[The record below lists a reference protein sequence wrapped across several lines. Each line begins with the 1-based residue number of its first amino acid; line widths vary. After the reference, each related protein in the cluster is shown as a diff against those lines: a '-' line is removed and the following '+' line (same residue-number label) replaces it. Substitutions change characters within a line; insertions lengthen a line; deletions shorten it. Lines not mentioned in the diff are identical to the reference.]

1 MYEQKVDLVVLDS
14 DKETELPKAS
24 KLHKDIDD
32 SKRHRQKITRIWD
45 MCSLFLQGKQHIRW
59 DRNLKNYIG
68 IPQDRSRNRVTINMI
83 LNIFRNIQSRLSVA
97 YPSITVLPSSPST
110 EDIQKSEAAETLLRY
125 YWHTAD
131 MKDVI
136 GKAIEWLLLCG
147 NAAFHTYYDPKKQM
161 VTTEAVSPYDVF
173 FEAGATSI
181 EESEWVALRHI
192 VTKKELIKAYPEHKE
207 IIEKSGDTPDNTYQT
222 LHQRAAGTEGA
233 QLKNRLEIY
242 EVYMSDKKMGMLLGS
257 KWLYKAD
264 WPTHK
269 CPISYLRYTNIPGRL
284 WGIGM
289 VEPLIELQIMYNK
302 GRTQIIQNADLMGN
316 PKWLVPKASGVGKDA
331 LSDSRPGEK
340 VVYNANSGP
349 PPAQVPAAPLPAYI
363 LDNIRQL
370 SAEMLDVAGVHST
383 SLGKRA
389 IGIESGAAIQSLANK
404 DSQQLQVTQANLE
417 QSCVEVASCVIEMC
431 KKYYT
436 EPRMMKMMDETGRVI
451 HRTLGGIDLCED
463 PDIYMEAGTLFR
475 DEKPDRDQKTLD
487 MVKLGLLTPQQA
499 LESLDY
505 RTGNSRVTKRMIGFS
520 HAHEMLQAIMMGNGI
535 EIMPSD
541 DLEAFK
547 LVFADFMRTEEYY
560 DLDPERQDY
569 IRDVLISVTTFGK
582 KDEDFQR
589 AEMER
594 TVFPRVTMDGDGEAV
609 QNMVSMSSPMAAA
622 QVAGAATEM
631 AQRRQ
636 IEDESNPEQGI
647 GRTQMGGGG

>member
-1 MYEQKVDLVVLDS
+1 MHEEKISLAVVEVKEVDL
-14 DKETELPKAS
+14 PKPG
-24 KLHKDIDD
+24 KLQSDIDE

-45 MCSLFLQGKQHIRW
+45 MCSLFLQGKQYIRW
-59 DRNLKNYIG
+59 DKNLKNYIG
-68 IPQDRSRNRVTINMI
+68 IPQNRTRNRVTINMI

-97 YPSITVLPSSPST
+97 YPSITVLPASPST

-147 NAAFHTYYDPKKQM
+147 NAAFHTYYDPNDQKV
-161 VTTEAVSPYDVF
+161 VTKAVSPYDVL
-173 FEAGATSI
+173 FESGATDV
-181 EESEWVALRHI
+181 EESEWIALRHI
-192 VTKKELIKAYPEHKE
+192 VTKKELAQAYPEHE
-207 IIEKSGDTPDNTYQT
+207 EYIMKSGDAPDRAYQT
-222 LHQRAAGTEGA
+222 LYQRAAGTEGA
-233 QLKNRLEIY
+233 QLKDRLEIF
-242 EVYMSDKKMGMLLGS
+242 EVYMKNRSMGILLGK
-257 KWLYKAD
+257 KWLFKSD
-264 WPTHK
+264 WPTRK
-269 CPISYLRYTNIPGRL
+269 CPISYIRYTNIPGRL
-284 WGIGM
+284 WGVGM

-302 GRTQIIQNADLMGN
+302 GRSQIIHNAELMGN
-316 PKWLVPKASGVGKDA
+316 PKWLVPKTSGVGKDA
-331 LSDSRPGEK
+331 LADSRPGEK
-340 VVYNANSGP
+340 VVYNSTAGP
-349 PPAQVPAAPLPAYI
+349 PPQQVPAAPLPAYV

-389 IGIESGAAIQSLANK
+389 IGIESGAAIQSLASK
-404 DSQQLQVTQANLE
+404 DTQQLQVTQANLE
-417 QSCVEVASCVIEMC
+417 RAVIEVAGCVIEMS
-431 KKYYT
+431 KAYYN
-436 EPRMMKMMDETGRVI
+436 EPRMMKMMDETGRVV
-451 HRTLGGIDLCED
+451 HKTLKGVDLCTD

-475 DEKPDRDQKTLD
+475 DEKPDRDQKVLE
-487 MVKLGLLTPQQA
+487 MAKLGLLTPQQA

-520 HAHEMLQAIMMGNGI
+520 HAHEMLQAIIMGNAI

-547 LVFADFMRTEEYY
+547 LVFEDFMRTEEYY

-569 IRDVLISVTTFGK
+569 IRDVLISVVTFGK
-582 KDEDFQR
+582 DNEDFQR
-589 AEMER
+589 MELER
-594 TVFPRVTMDGDGEAV
+594 TVFPRVTIDGNNRAV
-609 QNMVSMSSPMAAA
+609 QNMVSMSSPMAAT

-636 IEDESNPEQGI
+636 LEDESNPEQGI